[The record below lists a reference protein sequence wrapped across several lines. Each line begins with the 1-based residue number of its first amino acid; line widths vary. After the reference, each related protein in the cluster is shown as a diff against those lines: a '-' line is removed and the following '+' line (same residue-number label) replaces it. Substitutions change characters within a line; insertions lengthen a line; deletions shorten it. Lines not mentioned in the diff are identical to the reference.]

1 MDVATTTTATTT
13 GGDPSPQAE
22 AEAEAEAEALRGEVQ
37 DLSAQLRRALLNAQT
52 AQAAERVRAISGRI
66 RPPHASP
73 PCPPAMTYL

>member
-13 GGDPSPQAE
+13 GGDPSPQ